1 MAPLTIASRA
11 LARGISR
18 SSTNPCLAAAAA
30 RSLSTTTRRDASGG
44 GTYTSPFKGETRGS
58 KIPDFSK
65 YTGNNSANTNLL
77 FQYFM
82 VGTMGAIFAA
92 GAKSTVQ
99 GALRLVREKGVGIME
114 GCCVL

>member
-11 LARGISR
+11 LARGL
-18 SSTNPCLAAAAA
+18 SSANSPCRVAAAAAAASAA
-30 RSLSTTTRRDASGG
+30 RSLSTTPQRDAA
-44 GTYTSPFKGETRGS
+44 GTYTSPFKGQTKGS

-65 YTGNNSANTNLL
+65 YTGGTPNANLL

-82 VGTMGAIFAA
+82 VGTMGAITAA

-99 GALRLVREKGVGIME
+99 GASH
-114 GCCVL
+114 

>member
-18 SSTNPCLAAAAA
+18 SSTNPCVAATAAA
-30 RSLSTTTRRDASGG
+30 RSLTTTPQRDAAS
-44 GTYTSPFKGETRGS
+44 GTYSSPFKGETRGS

-65 YTGNNSANTNLL
+65 YRAKNSAGTNLL

-82 VGTMGAIFAA
+82 VGTMGAITAA
-92 GAKSTVQ
+92 GAKSTVH
-99 GALRLVREKGVGIME
+99 GAS
-114 GCCVL
+114 C

>member
-65 YTGNNSANTNLL
+65 YTGGTPNANLL

-82 VGTMGAIFAA
+82 VGTMGAITAA

-99 GALRLVREKGVGIME
+99 GASH
-114 GCCVL
+114 

>member
-11 LARGISR
+11 LARGL
-18 SSTNPCLAAAAA
+18 SSAHSPCRVAAAAAAA
-30 RSLSTTTRRDASGG
+30 RSLRTTPQRDAA
-44 GTYTSPFKGETRGS
+44 GTYTSPFKCQTKGS

-65 YTGNNSANTNLL
+65 YTGGTPNANLL

-82 VGTMGAIFAA
+82 VGTMGAITAA

-99 GALRLVREKGVGIME
+99 GASQ
-114 GCCVL
+114 